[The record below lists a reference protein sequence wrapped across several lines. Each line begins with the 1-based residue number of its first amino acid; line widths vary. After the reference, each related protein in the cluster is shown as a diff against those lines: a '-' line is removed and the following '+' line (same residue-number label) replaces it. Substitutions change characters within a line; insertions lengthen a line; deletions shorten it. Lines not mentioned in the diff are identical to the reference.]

1 MLIDAYDDTW
11 FDCLGARLVALPS
24 GQGLYLLIDGAFV
37 PGLHRQ
43 VKLERKAFL
52 FESLPGCNASTKDVS
67 PFLVPFEGADKQ
79 MRALL
84 ERCERWPM
92 VSVIG
97 TTEPMEA
104 LARRLAAWCIV
115 EADGQRFN
123 FRFADARRLPAIF
136 RTLNALQRA
145 QLAGPAVRWSYV
157 TSAGGWDELAVD
169 ASASDIA
176 TDPELDSRQFAALVD
191 DSRIDELLSL
201 LRDRGCDVYGH
212 PSRSHALLA
221 EALGAAVKAGLDD
234 LELLAWCEWFWRRD
248 QLSRDDTAEALAAW
262 SKKSIL
268 EGESNG

>member
-1 MLIDAYDDTW
+1 MYIDAYDDTW
-11 FDCLGARLVALPS
+11 FDDLGERLVGLPS

-67 PFLVPFEGADKQ
+67 PFLVPFEGTDKQ

-92 VSVIG
+92 VSLIG

-123 FRFADARRLPAIF
+123 FRFADTRRLPAIF
-136 RTLNALQRA
+136 RTLNARQRA
-145 QLAGPAVRWSYV
+145 ALAGPALRWSYV
-157 TSAGGWDELAVD
+157 TRSGGWGELALEAG
-169 ASASDIA
+169 ASGIA
-176 TDPELDSRQFAALVD
+176 TDPELDPHQFAALVD
-191 DSRIDELLSL
+191 DSRIDEFLVL
-201 LRDRGCDVYGH
+201 LRDRGQDVYRR
-212 PSRSHALLA
+212 PSRSHVLLA
-221 EALGAAVKAGLDD
+221 EALTAAGDGLDER
-234 LELLAWCEWFWRRD
+234 ELLGWCEWFWRRD
-248 QLSRDDTAEALAAW
+248 QLSCSDTAGALTAW
-262 SKKSIL
+262 RNTSL
-268 EGESNG
+268 